1 MIILFLYS
9 RNYIIFYISGL
20 YNPKMHPACQKHGEI
35 KDNSADYM
43 VLSCN
48 PKTWMQRR
56 KTCRCSLV
64 NYCVKHQQCR
74 DKKLIYTILQMLE
87 FSLKRSSYTIIDF
100 RIIIQMMI
108 FFYSH
113 TLDRSQIFLTLH
125 LFHFLAFT
133 GTQIIVIPN
142 KSQIR
147 KKICTIT
154 DILIHPFIELVLVK
168 KFTIGSI

>member
-108 FFYSH
+108 FF
-113 TLDRSQIFLTLH
+113 
-125 LFHFLAFT
+125 LF
-133 GTQIIVIPN
+133 
-142 KSQIR
+142 SY
-147 KKICTIT
+147 
-154 DILIHPFIELVLVK
+154 
-168 KFTIGSI
+168 IGSITNLSYASLIPFPCIHWNSNHRHTQ